1 MTSIGRAVEKT
12 TRDTLNMVGR
22 GQGVDGREGDTTQ
35 KFCFDSLSVYRGVSN
50 VNIYGRSLGM
60 GGGMIAIG
68 PAAYREEFVK
78 HVHTRKIVYM
88 LEGLVK

>member
-1 MTSIGRAVEKT
+1 
-12 TRDTLNMVGR
+12 MVGR

-35 KFCFDSLSVYRGVSN
+35 KFCFDSLSVHRGVSN
-50 VNIYGRSLGM
+50 VNIYGRNLGM

-88 LEGLVK
+88 LEGLSNRRLNT

>member
-1 MTSIGRAVEKT
+1 
-12 TRDTLNMVGR
+12 
-22 GQGVDGREGDTTQ
+22 
-35 KFCFDSLSVYRGVSN
+35 
-50 VNIYGRSLGM
+50 M